1 MPDDLGFRNDERDT
15 FTTNEEGKIYLTKP
29 LKHGTYTLKEIEA
42 PEKYLVADP
51 LVFTVDGAYSYEEPL
66 VVECF
71 DKMQTGRIMIMKK
84 RCKDTASAWGGISF

>member
-1 MPDDLGFRNDERDT
+1 MPDNLDFGTMTDT

-71 DKMQTGRIMIMKK
+71 DEDADRQDHDQKK